1 MDAPDT
7 NDIRRGEEAK
17 HAQAQ
22 QVGPLLRAARV
33 ERGLSIEDVARQLRL
48 SIKQVVA
55 LEEDEY
61 DKVAGGTFLR
71 GFVRNYAKLLQL
83 DAAPLLQLLEQSVP
97 PPPAQIVPSPIE
109 NIPFPSNQGRT
120 KRNVIIG
127 VGAVLALL
135 LLVYEIYRGN
145 EATVEKQPSVGA
157 GTKVET
163 EQTIATP
170 ETPARNGLSPAEP
183 GTGALSEKDPVAEGE
198 ASSPVQHPTLTPSP
212 SLTRQVPSSG
222 AGSESAG
229 AVSPALPNSESAD
242 TAVAPAPPSYAGIG
256 IHLVFGGES
265 WAEVKDGRGK
275 LLLSKINLPGSE
287 QVLRGAPPYSLT
299 IGNAAQVKLV
309 YNNKPVDLG
318 PYINPYGGT
327 ARLSLE

>member
-7 NDIRRGEEAK
+7 NDIRHGEEAK
-17 HAQAQ
+17 KPQTRQ
-22 QVGPLLRAARV
+22 MGELLRAARV

-61 DKVAGGTFLR
+61 DKVVGGTFLR

-109 NIPFPSNQGRT
+109 NIPFPSNQDRT
-120 KRNVIIG
+120 KRNLIIG
-127 VGAVLALL
+127 VGAVLALT

-157 GTKVET
+157 ETKVET
-163 EQTIATP
+163 EQTAP
-170 ETPARNGLSPAEP
+170 ETPARNGDSPDESGA
-183 GTGALSEKDPVAEGE
+183 GTLPEKGPVTERE
-198 ASSPVQHPTLTPSP
+198 ASSPVEHPALTPSP
-212 SLTRQVPSSG
+212 SLTRQVPPSG
-222 AGSESAG
+222 ASSEPES
-229 AVSPALPNSESAD
+229 AVSPALPNSESANA
-242 TAVAPAPPSYAGIG
+242 AVAPAPPSYAGIG

-265 WAEVKDGRGK
+265 WAEVTDGRGK
-275 LLLSKINLPGSE
+275 LLLSKINPRGSE